1 MIFASAYDRGIE
13 ICLENGERTK
23 TARTPEELSAVFD
36 TLPKKAFTE
45 GIAFLSSMD
54 FAEESGFKTNR
65 GARDLWDATE
75 NLRAG
80 K

>member
-1 MIFASAYDRGIE
+1 MIFASACDKGIE

-36 TLPKKAFTE
+36 TLPEKAFTD

-54 FAEESGFKTNR
+54 FAKEYGFKTHD
-65 GARDLWDATE
+65 GARDLWEATN
-75 NLRAG
+75 NLRDG